1 MSLENSQVS
10 EDEQV
15 ERTLGEE
22 VGVTGE
28 CNHSSRGYAG
38 RTWRG
43 EGAGSCVQLGDVNI
57 GDNG

>member
-28 CNHSSRGYAG
+28 YCSRGYAG
-38 RTWRG
+38 RTWWG
-43 EGAGSCVQLGDVNI
+43 EGAGGCVQLGDVNI